1 MRVSSYNA
9 TETNFCS
16 LASICAILT
25 PRPCGEGT
33 MKVSGRGPVRRNFHD
48 YLVAAAVVAASHIV
62 FPFGTMSIADDFYRV
77 YGVNVYLGG
86 APECQVK
93 DFSREVRAR
102 VAPFEQAAPLG
113 EIVGELARLAA
124 EQGANMLHSIR
135 ILSAVPNQGADV
147 AGVAARCTDKAS
159 PQPNALPGLDNELV
173 AAVKTAPS
181 VVAYALPDAGAVG
194 LDRSVDQSKLVTI
207 RELDG
212 TALDRLRNLILS
224 AGSFD
229 LTPGLAKPCPF
240 IPNIGFK
247 FAAAGTE
254 AWWLVSYSCET
265 AILARR
271 SDRWPRVPPLNL
283 KAESLQAF
291 QQLAK

>member
-1 MRVSSYNA
+1 VGREFRQRVFA
-9 TETNFCS
+9 
-16 LASICAILT
+16 AA
-25 PRPCGEGT
+25 
-33 MKVSGRGPVRRNFHD
+33 
-48 YLVAAAVVAASHIV
+48 LVAAGYVFLSATTSVA
-62 FPFGTMSIADDFYRV
+62 DEFYKV
-77 YGVNVYLGG
+77 YGVNVYLGA
-86 APECQVK
+86 APECLAR

-173 AAVKTAPS
+173 ATVKTATG
-181 VVAYALPDAGAVG
+181 VVVYALPDAGAAG
-194 LDRSVDQSKLVTI
+194 LDRSVDQSKLVPI

-212 TALDRLRNLILS
+212 TALDRLRNLVLS
-224 AGSFD
+224 ADSYD
-229 LTPGLAKPCPF
+229 RTQGLAKSCPF

-247 FAAAGTE
+247 FAAAGNE

-283 KAESLQAF
+283 KPESLKAF
-291 QQLAK
+291 QQFAR

>member
-1 MRVSSYNA
+1 
-9 TETNFCS
+9 
-16 LASICAILT
+16 
-25 PRPCGEGT
+25 
-33 MKVSGRGPVRRNFHD
+33 VRREFRQRVFAAT
-48 YLVAAAVVAASHIV
+48 LVAAGYIYLSA
-62 FPFGTMSIADDFYRV
+62 TMSIADDFYRV
-77 YGVNVYLGG
+77 YGVNVYLGD
-86 APECQVK
+86 APECQRK

-124 EQGANMLHSIR
+124 EQGANMLYSIR

-147 AGVAARCTDKAS
+147 AGMAARCADKAS

-173 AAVKTAPS
+173 AAAKAATSA
-181 VVAYALPDAGAVG
+181 VAYALPDAGAVG
-194 LDRSVDQSKLVTI
+194 LERSVDQSKLVTI

-212 TALDRLRNLILS
+212 TALDRLRNLVLS
-224 AGSFD
+224 ADSFYP
-229 LTPGLAKPCPF
+229 TQGPAKSCPF
-240 IPNIGFK
+240 IPDIGFK

-254 AWWLVSYSCET
+254 AWWLVSSSCET

-271 SDRWPRVPPLNL
+271 SDRWLQIPPLNL
-283 KAESLQAF
+283 KPQSLRAF